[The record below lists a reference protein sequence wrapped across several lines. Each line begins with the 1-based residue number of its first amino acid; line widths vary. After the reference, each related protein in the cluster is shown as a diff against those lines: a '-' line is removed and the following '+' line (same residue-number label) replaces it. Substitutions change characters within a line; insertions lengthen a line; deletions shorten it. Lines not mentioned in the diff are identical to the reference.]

1 LKLRVGVMMRD
12 VELYEL
18 LRNRITE
25 NMRLKIVRAERGY
38 ADISCTDTSQVLLAA
53 DILAD
58 IMIEHLQM
66 KFIARYIKNEYGF
79 FSDREQGEVLITA
92 LKRIWFED
100 AERDAAR
107 VKAEVAARI
116 LRCIREEREV
126 LSLDGVMRFRMQD
139 FIESW
144 KRTLRE
150 CAEKLVISAEE
161 KEFVHLLRYFV
172 CMRDPLIKAIV
183 VVPGEEE
190 YLLFDGMGVRVK
202 VSVEGDEPVTKEDE
216 LLSRLLS
223 LAPERI
229 DITSVEDE
237 RLAELIRQV
246 FVGRVT

>member
-1 LKLRVGVMMRD
+1 LKLRVGIMSRGADMG
-12 VELYEL
+12 EL
-18 LRNRITE
+18 LRDRVTAG
-25 NMRLKIVRAERGY
+25 MRLGLSAAESGY
-38 ADISCTDTSQVLLAA
+38 IDVSYWDASQAKLVA

-58 IMIEHLQM
+58 IVTEHLQM
-66 KFIARYIKNEYGF
+66 RFMAEYIKNEYTF
-79 FSDREQGEVLITA
+79 FSEREQGEVLIAA

-100 AERDAAR
+100 SEKDAAVIKR
-107 VKAEVAARI
+107 EAAARI
-116 LRCIREEREV
+116 LRCIKEGRGV
-126 LSLDGVMRFRMQD
+126 ISLDGVLRFRMRD
-139 FIESW
+139 FIEYW
-144 KRTLRE
+144 KKVLAE
-150 CAEKLVISAEE
+150 CAERFIVREEE

-183 VVPGEEE
+183 VVPGDEE
-190 YLLFDGMGVRVK
+190 YLLFDGMGVRVR